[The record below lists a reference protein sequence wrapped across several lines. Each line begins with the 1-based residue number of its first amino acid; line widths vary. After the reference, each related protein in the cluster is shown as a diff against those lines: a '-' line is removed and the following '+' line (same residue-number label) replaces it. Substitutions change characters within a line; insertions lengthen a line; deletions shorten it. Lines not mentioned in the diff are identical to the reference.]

1 MASRGSSGGYVRVGG
16 RWYYLLHPRPAYV
29 LAAAAGGRVNF
40 MAASWVMP
48 FSEEPPRIVAALEK
62 ESLTAEY
69 IRKSGVFT
77 VNVLSVEHV
86 DFIYSAGTM
95 SGREVDKVSL
105 LGAKFA
111 FDTVTGAP
119 RLVEPRPMGFLEVRV
134 FRVYS
139 DLAEDVDLVVGDVV
153 AAYADPGLFNERF
166 GWDLRRARVAMHAA
180 GRGFTTASQLFVA
193 RRRGER

>member
-1 MASRGSSGGYVRVGG
+1 MDSGGYVRVGG
-16 RWYYLLHPRPAYV
+16 KWYYLLHPRPVYIV
-29 LAAAAGGRVNF
+29 AAASGGRVNF

-62 ESLTAEY
+62 ESLTREY
-69 IRKSGVFT
+69 AVSSGFFT

-86 DFIYSAGTM
+86 DFIYAAGTT
-95 SGREVDKVSL
+95 SGRRVDKVSL
-105 LGAKFA
+105 LGARFEA
-111 FDTVTGAP
+111 DGETGAP
-119 RLVEPRPMGFLEVRV
+119 RLVEPRPMGYLVARV
-134 FRVYS
+134 HKVYT

-153 AAYADPGLFNERF
+153 SAYADPSLFNERF

-193 RRRGER
+193 RRRQG